1 MDRFSSKH
9 TYLMPG
15 RAVRA
20 LVVVAGE
27 NPYEAANAVHLLNK
41 RQDEGEYPYKAVNGS
56 NSWLNA
62 RQNEASPPM

>member
-1 MDRFSSKH
+1 
-9 TYLMPG
+9 MPG
-15 RAVRA
+15 RAVRV

-41 RQDEGEYPYKAVNGS
+41 RQDEGEDPYKAVIGS
-56 NSWLNA
+56 NSRLNV